1 MNTLTVGGG
10 CTVTLRVA
18 VAVRPPPSCT
28 VTVSVCAPSAT
39 VAAVSQLKVNVPA
52 GPLLLKRTTVPLGGR
67 RGSSTLTFNKSV
79 PLPPLVVTD
88 TLTTPP
94 TVAPSA
100 GVLNITEGGGGM
112 VTVTL
117 RVAVAGGPPL
127 PSCTVSVSVW
137 EPVATLDVSHVN
149 DAVGPVFE
157 VEKIGG
163 EPPSSCSVQLIVP
176 VPFSSQLVNHPL
188 RPAVMVV
195 SSVPGW
201 VMKGVVG
208 PDCTVTLRVAVA
220 VRPPPSC
227 TVRSSRWA
235 PAVTV
240 EVSQV
245 NDAVGPA
252 FEVEKIGAA
261 PPSSRTVQLIVPVPL
276 FSLSPTGT
284 GPPTVA
290 PS

>member
-28 VTVSVCAPSAT
+28 VSVSVWAPGAT
-39 VAAVSQLKVNVPA
+39 PEVSQLNEAV
-52 GPLLLKRTTVPLGGR
+52 G
-67 RGSSTLTFNKSV
+67 
-79 PLPPLVVTD
+79 
-88 TLTTPP
+88 
-94 TVAPSA
+94 PSA
-100 GVLNITEGGGGM
+100 GGLNITEGGGGM

-176 VPFSSQLVNHPL
+176 VPLFS
-188 RPAVMVV
+188 V
-195 SSVPGW
+195 SP
-201 VMKGVVG
+201 
-208 PDCTVTLRVAVA
+208 TVT
-220 VRPPPSC
+220 
-227 TVRSSRWA
+227 
-235 PAVTV
+235 
-240 EVSQV
+240 
-245 NDAVGPA
+245 GPRT
-252 FEVEKIGAA
+252 AA
-261 PPSSRTVQLIVPVPL
+261 PSSGAVIAAVSET
-276 FSLSPTGT
+276 
-284 GPPTVA
+284 
-290 PS
+290 